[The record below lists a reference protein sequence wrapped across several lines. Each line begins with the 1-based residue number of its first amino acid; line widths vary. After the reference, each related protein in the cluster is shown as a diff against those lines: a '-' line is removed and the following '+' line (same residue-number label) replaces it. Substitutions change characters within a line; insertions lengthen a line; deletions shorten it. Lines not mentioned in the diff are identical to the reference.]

1 MLVVAGE
8 YEVFPAIGAVIFR
21 KETRANTSGA
31 SSAPVALARAL
42 AAGVFTQT
50 N

>member
-1 MLVVAGE
+1 LLRGE
-8 YEVFPAIGAVIFR
+8 YEVFSAIGAVIFR
-21 KETRANTSGA
+21 KETRANTADA